1 MFADVKVLSED
12 SERLKN
18 LDASFFLRR
27 KFFLLSSS
35 VCDSLGSCRND
46 PGSDICVHCR
56 QLHTSMFGLLNVSTV
71 TSLVG
76 PKGVPNHVSWSAL

>member
-18 LDASFFLRR
+18 LDASFFLTR

-35 VCDSLGSCRND
+35 VCDSLGSCCND
-46 PGSDICVHCR
+46 PGSDICVRCR
-56 QLHTSMFGLLNVSTV
+56 QLPTSMFGLLNVSIV

-76 PKGVPNHVSWSAL
+76 PWGVPNHVSWSAL